1 LKLIKFSQSI
11 SGYGDP
17 TRSGDKSFAFAPG
30 QEVLIEKEIA
40 TAWTESG
47 IAEFISQVVP
57 EPVAPVVIPVA
68 EYAVARRGPGRPP
81 KAIVVEPEIV
91 AVLDEDKR
99 EG

>member
-1 LKLIKFSQSI
+1 MKLIRFAQSI
-11 SGYGDP
+11 AGYGDP

-47 IAEFISQVVP
+47 IAEFISQVAP
-57 EPVAPVVIPVA
+57 EPVVPVTPVA
-68 EYAVARRGPGRPP
+68 EYAIARRGPGRPP
-81 KAIVVEPEIV
+81 KAIVVVPDVITEEAPE
-91 AVLDEDKR
+91 EQK